1 MDVDGAPTA
10 STSAHRMTPI
20 TRLHLDSAPELVRQ
34 RLLTLLRQSPNQM
47 HAHETAIIDVGLQG
61 VDVRMRRLFNRIVI
75 DRLITGGKIEKL
87 GVKNAQGKI
96 TLYIKLLPQVKD
108 DEDAEAAPVA
118 SAVET
123 FTPSL
128 LANLPVDH
136 QVANFL
142 ISAGTEGMTNRVR
155 R

>member
-1 MDVDGAPTA
+1 
-10 STSAHRMTPI
+10 MTPI

-34 RLLTLLRQSPNQM
+34 RLLTLLRRSPNQM
-47 HAHETAIIDVGLQG
+47 HAHESAVLDVGLQG
-61 VDVRMRRLFNRIVI
+61 VDVRMRRLFNRVVI
-75 DRLITGGKIEKL
+75 DRLIAAGKIEKL
-87 GVKNAQGKI
+87 GVKNAQNKI
-96 TLYIKLLPQVKD
+96 VLYLKLLPQIKE
-108 DEDAEAAPVA
+108 DEDADIVAPGVTAAN
-118 SAVET
+118 AVDA

-155 R
+155 GVRSLSPC